1 MIQRIQT
8 LFLLIGT
15 ALISLMLFLP
25 LAIISTYN
33 TQYLLKADALINVMK
48 DNQAELISFPLLIML
63 AVMVLVPLIAI
74 FLYKK
79 RMLQI
84 RVTIFSSIL
93 NALFYALFFYEY
105 SSIMKSLP
113 VGEYMPTSFGW
124 VLVCPAIAIIFN
136 ILAIRKIGQDEM
148 LIRSLNSN
156 RIR

>member
-8 LFLLIGT
+8 LFLLL
-15 ALISLMLFLP
+15 AVCLISVMLFVP
-25 LAIISTYN
+25 LASFQMNDMT
-33 TQYLLKADALINVMK
+33 YLLKADALINTMK
-48 DNQAELISFPLLIML
+48 DNQAELVLWPLFIML
-63 AVMVLVPLIAI
+63 IIMVIVPVVTI

-84 RVTIFSSIL
+84 RLCIFSSVL
-93 NALFYALFFYEY
+93 NALFYALFFYEITVVQKQMAGIQFVY
-105 SSIMKSLP
+105 Q
-113 VGEYMPTSFGW
+113 YW
-124 VLVCPAIAIIFN
+124 VLVIPAVAIFFN